1 MHKNNMVSVEI
12 VYGDGLI
19 VSQVWKGVEGLETAG
34 CDTLQGLFPS
44 LDSLILR

>member
-19 VSQVWKGVEGLETAG
+19 VSQGLEGLKGWRLLAVT
-34 CDTLQGLFPS
+34 PS
-44 LDSLILR
+44 KVRS